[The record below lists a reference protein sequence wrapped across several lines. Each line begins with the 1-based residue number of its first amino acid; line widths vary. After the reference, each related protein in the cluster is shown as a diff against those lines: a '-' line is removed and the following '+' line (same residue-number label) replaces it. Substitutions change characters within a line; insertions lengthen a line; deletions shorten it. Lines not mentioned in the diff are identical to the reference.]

1 MGYTHY
7 WRFDRNVSAF
17 PERKEG
23 FALAVET
30 IRKVIA
36 LSGVE
41 IYGWDGHGDPEISD
55 SLISLNGCGD
65 TNEDHES
72 FVVELNEK
80 VYEDED
86 LRKWQSMRP
95 GFGFCKTARKHY
107 DLVVC
112 CSLIALSE
120 NIEGFK
126 VSSDGEEGD
135 WSEAFEFYAE
145 KVNPEFDRQA
155 WTREHIGSCAESD

>member
-17 PERKEG
+17 PERKKG
-23 FALAVET
+23 FFLATET

-86 LRKWQSMRP
+86 LR
-95 GFGFCKTARKHY
+95 
-107 DLVVC
+107 
-112 CSLIALSE
+112 
-120 NIEGFK
+120 
-126 VSSDGEEGD
+126 
-135 WSEAFEFYAE
+135 
-145 KVNPEFDRQA
+145 
-155 WTREHIGSCAESD
+155 